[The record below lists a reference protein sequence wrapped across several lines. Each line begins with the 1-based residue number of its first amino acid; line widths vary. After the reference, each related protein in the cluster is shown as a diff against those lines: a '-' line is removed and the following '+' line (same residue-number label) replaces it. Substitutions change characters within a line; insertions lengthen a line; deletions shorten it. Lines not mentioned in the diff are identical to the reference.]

1 MCEGESEWGCN
12 RICTIVSERLGG
24 GSECGVVRGGECEWG
39 CNRICTMV
47 SERG

>member
-1 MCEGESEWGCN
+1 MRG
-12 RICTIVSERLGG
+12 RVSGGAIAFVQSCLRGWGG